1 MRSYLKNTDTDT
13 LVTRYVNFNKKQELN
28 LTVQTALDGTEY
40 LTRFG
45 SPVLTYTVECWVT
58 GTGRDLLM
66 SAAAS
71 LALMEV
77 KVNAGTYTGRIK
89 ELGEFEEEHY
99 GWYKTT
105 LLLSSVSEV
114 TDR

>member
-1 MRSYLKNTDTDT
+1 MAYLKNAETGEHI
-13 LVTRYVNFNKKQELN
+13 TRYINFNREQEQT

-45 SPVLTYTVECWVT
+45 SPVVTYAVECWVNNT
-58 GTGRDLLM
+58 GKDLLM
-66 SAAAS
+66 AAAAS

-77 KVNAGTYTGRIK
+77 KVRIGTFTGRIK
-89 ELGEFEEEHY
+89 ELGEFSVEYY

-105 LLLSSVSEV
+105 ILLSAVAEV

>member
-1 MRSYLKNTDTDT
+1 MRSYLKNADTDT
-13 LVTRYVNFNKKQELN
+13 LVTRYVNFKKQQELA

-45 SPVLTYTVECWVT
+45 SPVITYAVECWVDDA
-58 GTGRDLLM
+58 GKDLLM

-77 KVNAGTYTGRIK
+77 QVHIGTFSGRIK
-89 ELGEFEEEHY
+89 EMGEFSVEYY
-99 GWYKTT
+99 GWYKATV
-105 LLLSSVSEV
+105 LLSAVSEV

>member
-1 MRSYLKNTDTDT
+1 MAYLKNADTGEKI
-13 LVTRYVNFNKKQELN
+13 TRYVSLNKKQELT

-45 SPVLTYTVECWVT
+45 SPVYSFVLE
-58 GTGRDLLM
+58 
-66 SAAAS
+66 AH
-71 LALMEV
+71 
-77 KVNAGTYTGRIK
+77 VNAAGREQLFQAADDLSLIEVGVRLGTFTGRIK
-89 ELGEFEEEHY
+89 ELGEFEEEYY

-105 LLLSSVSEV
+105 VLLSAVSEV

>member
-1 MRSYLKNTDTDT
+1 MAYIKNADTGDMI
-13 LVTRYVNFNKKQELN
+13 TRYVNFNKQQELT
-28 LTVQTALDGTEY
+28 LTVQTTLDGTEF

-45 SPVLTYTVECWVT
+45 RPVVNYTVEAHVNNE
-58 GTGRDLLM
+58 GRDLLM
-66 SAAAS
+66 AAAAT

-77 KVNAGTYTGRIK
+77 KVRIGTFNGRIK
-89 ELGEFEEEHY
+89 ELGEFEPEYY

-105 LLLSSVSEV
+105 VLLSAVSEV

>member
-1 MRSYLKNTDTDT
+1 MRSYLKNADTDT
-13 LVTRYVNFNKKQELN
+13 LVTRFVNFKKEQELT

-45 SPVLTYTVECWVT
+45 SPVVTYAVECWVNDT
-58 GTGRDLLM
+58 GKDLLM
-66 SAAAS
+66 SAAAT

-77 KVNAGTYTGRIK
+77 KVCIGTFTGRIK
-89 ELGEFEEEHY
+89 ELGEFSVEY
-99 GWYKTT
+99 YRWYKTT
-105 LLLSSVSEV
+105 LLLSAVSEV

>member
-1 MRSYLKNTDTDT
+1 MKSYLKNADNDS
-13 LVTRYVNFNKKQELN
+13 LVTRYVNFKKEQDLF

-45 SPVLTYTVECWVT
+45 SPVITYAVECWVDDA
-58 GTGRDLLM
+58 GKDLLM
-66 SAAAS
+66 QSAAS

-77 KVNAGTYTGRIK
+77 KVRIGTFTGRIK
-89 ELGEFEEEHY
+89 ELGEFAVEYY